1 MYVEKIK
8 NARKNILTGEIGAL
22 LHDIGK
28 CHPYFVKSKSIE
40 NIKGLPHHAREIDR
54 FVDSALLNLFRIV
67 KVKFDNDEK
76 SVYDFIRDH
85 HNAKGNLLKGLE
97 KCDRL
102 DSADDKGIVRKKQ
115 SIEDTIIGSPFGYP
129 KEKIDIQCL
138 EKRFTDLQDNLCGLF
153 KNYVDDT
160 LTLSCFR
167 ESLLMNLKTTFTHAL
182 GETRIP
188 ANDVTLWDHSHS
200 IASLFKS
207 VLCMIALGENSDSQW
222 RLFGFCWD
230 GIGFINK
237 GKKIADILKRN
248 EIIEEIKIELK
259 KKFEDEIPIGNAIYE
274 DINGIYFTFPALSD
288 KSDKA
293 KELAKEC
300 AKEGL
305 KIIRDKSDNEI
316 WPFFTLGK
324 PSRSLTILT
333 NELSSA
339 AEKRNIPKISP
350 RLFVD
355 GGESIR
361 IDSNTDMPI
370 PEDGEDLC
378 PVCRL
383 RTKPVSDERCNICEE
398 RRKGRLQ
405 DWFNN
410 KENTIWTDEVADKN
424 NRVTLLSLNFNLYKW
439 LDGTMVRTIY
449 SQTFEDWENG
459 IKKGKDTIQ
468 LLKAANID
476 TVIKSNKE
484 TVYSLLDEVINNSAN
499 DKKKPA
505 QILNTFFQDINIA
518 ENQFDEHIT
527 NIKNRIGTDELTKEN
542 LAVYLFTQNPS
553 PARLYRIWRET
564 EEFFEVVVR
573 EIKEKL
579 YPHKWKRISFK
590 VNVQNL
596 KLKNSKK
603 LEPNTPYIIK
613 IKELEPETLLV
624 LHASDGKFSTI
635 ESLEKFR
642 FKEKSGSDAIQDAI
656 ESGFYWLAE
665 EDEPNKNLLSD
676 GHNAKGKNIEQEDYY
691 PFIEIT
697 KSPLSL
703 RLIVPAADAIKILD
717 LIVKLYNQ
725 SFERAMGK
733 LPLYVGLLV
742 MKRKFPLY
750 VLLDAAERLFHGQE
764 FAEPERMDPWWNIK
778 RINKYYGFYPTKKLD
793 EKEKYTLDD
802 LAQLSKG
809 KQYSLYTGYFDFDLL
824 LGTDDRY
831 KITYEKKR
839 RADEEYKLFSKR
851 PYYFYQISEMIDL
864 WQILKN
870 NLSSSQINFIEES
883 LTGKLRE
890 WRDVKDAERENI
902 FKRFA
907 EATLKD
913 AFGDRW
919 KNFRPETQGLIL
931 NSVFNGLLLDTI
943 VLFRHIIKEGEDEEN
958 G

>member
-1 MYVEKIK
+1 MSNLLQDIK
-8 NARKNILTGEIGAL
+8 NKREDILIGEIGAL

-28 CHPYFVKSKSIE
+28 CHPDFVKSKSIE
-40 NIKGLPHHAREIDR
+40 NIKGLPHHAREIDK

-85 HNAKGNLLKGLE
+85 HNAKGILLKGLE

-138 EKRFTDLQDNLCGLF
+138 EKRFSDLQDNLCGLF

-167 ESLLMNLKTTFTHAL
+167 ELLLMNLKTTFTHAL

-237 GKKIADILKRN
+237 GKKVADILKRN

-274 DINGIYFTFPALSD
+274 DINGIYFTFPSLNDD
-288 KSDKA
+288 KS
-293 KELAKEC
+293 KELAEEC

-305 KIIRDKSDNEI
+305 KIIRAKSDNEI
-316 WPFFTLGK
+316 WPFFTLSK
-324 PSRSLTILT
+324 SSRSLTILSG
-333 NELSSA
+333 ELKSA
-339 AEKRNIPKISP
+339 AKKRNIPKMSP
-350 RLFVD
+350 MLFVK
-355 GGESIR
+355 GKEEQ
-361 IDSNTDMPI
+361 IDSNPDMPV
-370 PEDGEDLC
+370 PEAGKDRGEDRKDLC
-378 PVCRL
+378 PVCRM

-398 RRKGRLQ
+398 RRKGRLES
-405 DWFNN
+405 WLNN
-410 KENTIWTDEVADKN
+410 RENTIWTDEVADKN
-424 NRVTLLSLNFNLYKW
+424 NRVALLSLNFNLDKW
-439 LDGTMVRTIY
+439 LDGTMVGTIY
-449 SQTFEDWENG
+449 SQTFEDWMNS
-459 IKKGKDTIQ
+459 KKWEKKQ
-468 LLKAANID
+468 NSVKANIQSVYKTID
-476 TVIKSNKE
+476 NILNLKDSNREEAAK
-484 TVYSLLDEVINNSAN
+484 LLD
-499 DKKKPA
+499 
-505 QILNTFFQDINIA
+505 TFFEENIGL
-518 ENQFDEHIT
+518 NDNTLDTHFS
-527 NIKNRIGTDELTKEN
+527 NIKERIGADKLTREN
-542 LAVYLFTQNPS
+542 LATYLFTQNSS

-590 VNVQNL
+590 VDVQNL
-596 KLKNSKK
+596 KLKNEAS
-603 LEPNTPYIIK
+603 YIIK
-613 IKELEPETLLV
+613 IKGLEPETLLA
-624 LHASDGKFSTI
+624 LHASDGQFWTI

-665 EDEPNKNLLSD
+665 EDEPDKNLFED
-676 GHNAKGKNIEQEDYY
+676 KQNVKGKNIEKEDYY

-703 RLIVPAADAIKILD
+703 RLIVPAADAVKILD
-717 LIVKLYNQ
+717 LVGKLYNQ
-725 SFERAMGK
+725 RFEKVIGK
-733 LPLYVGLLV
+733 LPLNTGLLV
-742 MKRKFPLY
+742 VKRKFPLY

-839 RADEEYKLFSKR
+839 RADEEYKLYSKR

-870 NLSSSQINFIEES
+870 NLLGSQINFIEES

-919 KNFRPETQGLIL
+919 KNFRSETQGLIL
-931 NSVFNGLLLDTI
+931 NSVLNGLLLDTI